1 VIAGYLVDNSAWTRL
16 ESDALPDERRRE
28 LAAEGAP
35 LWTSSILRLEAGYSA
50 RDASDYLELMNDFD
64 AFPEAV
70 VDEAVHARACDLQAQ
85 LVHSGHHCV
94 PPADLLTIAAAE
106 ANGLTVL
113 HYDKDFDVIRER
125 TDCVAATE
133 WLAPRGSL

>member
-1 VIAGYLVDNSAWTRL
+1 MTARYLIDNSAWMRL
-16 ESDALPDERRRE
+16 DDAALPDERTRE
-28 LAAEGAP
+28 LAAEDAS
-35 LWTSSILRLEAGYSA
+35 LWASSILRLEAGYSA
-50 RDASDYLELMNDFD
+50 RDASSYRELMDDFD
-64 AFPEAV
+64 ALPQAPI
-70 VDEAVHARACDLQAQ
+70 DASVHARAHDLQSQ
-85 LVHSGHHCV
+85 LVHSGHHRV

-113 HYDKDFDVIRER
+113 HYDKDFDVIREH